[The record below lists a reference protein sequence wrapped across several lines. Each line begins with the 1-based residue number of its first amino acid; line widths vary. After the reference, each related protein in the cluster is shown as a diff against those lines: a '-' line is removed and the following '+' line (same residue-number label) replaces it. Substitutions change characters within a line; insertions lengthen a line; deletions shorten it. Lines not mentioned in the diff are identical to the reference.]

1 MSHWELTRLLCYT
14 IAAPMLFYMALRM
27 ARSRQ
32 PAYALFFASIS
43 LLFVWYM
50 VEVTLLSSGINTRE
64 YRPLATPLVVMAAL
78 SSLWMVIDLRQFHRK
93 GRR

>member
-14 IAAPMLFYMALRM
+14 VAAPMLFYMALRM

-50 VEVTLLSSGINTRE
+50 VEVTLLSRGINTRE

-78 SSLWMVIDLRQFHRK
+78 SSLWMVLGNRFYRK